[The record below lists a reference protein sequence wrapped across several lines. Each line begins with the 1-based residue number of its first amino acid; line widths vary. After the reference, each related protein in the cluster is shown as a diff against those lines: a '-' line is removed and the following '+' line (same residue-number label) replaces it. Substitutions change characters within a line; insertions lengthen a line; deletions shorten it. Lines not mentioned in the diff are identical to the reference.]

1 VTARSWASSRD
12 VVSVLHFRGPEMS
25 CSTLSLSLESGPY
38 QGDED
43 GNRSAV
49 SRIKMV
55 GRIIKVCVNVEDSD
69 S

>member
-1 VTARSWASSRD
+1 
-12 VVSVLHFRGPEMS
+12 MS

-49 SRIKMV
+49 SRITMV